1 MSYFSY
7 CLFFPGLHVGP
18 TFSYETFVSFINLEK
33 QYKNIKFSLINTAKS
48 FGQGVLLGVITAVVM
63 PIFDH
68 EWVVRN

>member
-1 MSYFSY
+1 
-7 CLFFPGLHVGP
+7 
-18 TFSYETFVSFINLEK
+18 VSFINLEK